1 MESCVANPINTLIKL
16 FVLPS
21 NLIAKR
27 HDKLL
32 DYDGAQSTFEKAKEP
47 QARQVLYDDDDLR
60 FSLLATS
67 GQTSYR
73 TCEENLR
80 SIEQPITRRIT
91 DSLRT

>member
-32 DYDGAQSTFEKAKEP
+32 DYDGAQSALEKAKEP
-47 QARQVLYDDDDLR
+47 QLRQVVRVHCRLLCMFLR
-60 FSLLATS
+60 IIS
-67 GQTSYR
+67 GQTSS
-73 TCEENLR
+73 R
-80 SIEQPITRRIT
+80 SCQE
-91 DSLRT
+91 DL